1 MSSFSSA
8 LAAFITSLRIEDM
21 SSHVLHKVKLCLLD
35 YLAAAWNAHEH
46 ELADAYTRYAFQL
59 AGGTGRA
66 HVIGEQNLLPPIW
79 AAFVNAAKGHIIILV
94 CNYIFKKSKK
104 HLTNNWTCAIMDISK

>member
-1 MSSFSSA
+1 MSSLSSA

-21 SSHVLHKVKLCLLD
+21 SSHVIHKAKLCLLD

-66 HVIGEQNLLPPIW
+66 HVIGEQNLLRAPGPW
-79 AAFVNAAKGHIIILV
+79 MSARSDAPEPSAQRPD
-94 CNYIFKKSKK
+94 
-104 HLTNNWTCAIMDISK
+104 HLQ